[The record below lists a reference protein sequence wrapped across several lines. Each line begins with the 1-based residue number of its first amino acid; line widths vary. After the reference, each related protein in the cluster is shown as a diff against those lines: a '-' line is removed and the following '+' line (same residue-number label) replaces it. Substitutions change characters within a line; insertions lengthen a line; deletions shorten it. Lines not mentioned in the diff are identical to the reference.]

1 MIKHGM
7 VLAAGIGKRMQ
18 PLTLKMPKPLLEIN
32 NNSLIERAINLLI
45 DYGVHEISIN
55 VHYLPE
61 QIETYISKKNFD
73 AKIYISNE
81 KDLLLD
87 TGGGVKEATKQFKDN
102 PFFVINPDTLWNKK
116 YLEEVKK
123 LEEIFYKNN
132 KPSLLMVNK
141 KLSLDTS
148 FTGDFNLIN
157 ETISKDKE
165 NQFIFTG
172 LHITSRNFLTIEKSK
187 VFSMNKI
194 WDDLIKK
201 NDLYGMESKNRFYHL
216 NTFEMY
222 NKISNLNIID

>member
-18 PLTLKMPKPLLEIN
+18 PLTLKTPKPLLEIN

-45 DYGVHEISIN
+45 DYGVQEISIN

-61 QIETYISKKNFD
+61 KIETYISKKNFN

-87 TGGGVKEATKQFKDN
+87 TGGGVKEATTQFKDN

-132 KPSLLMVNK
+132 KPSLLIVNK
-141 KLSLDTS
+141 KLSLDKS
-148 FTGDFNLIN
+148 FDGDFNLIN

-165 NQFIFTG
+165 NEFIFTG

-187 VFSMNKI
+187 VFPMNKI
-194 WDDLIKK
+194 WDDLIQK
-201 NDLYGMESKNRFYHL
+201 NDLYGMESKHRFYHL